1 MATSVLIK
9 NIRLMD
15 PANQMDRVGDLL
27 LCDGKIAAC
36 GDAAQPM
43 DDSVVIDGTGLCA
56 APGLVDMHVHFRDPG
71 QTHKET
77 LQTGAAAAAA
87 GGFTTVLCMPNT
99 SPVCDSAE
107 IVEDILTRA
116 KDLPVRVLQSAC
128 LTGGMR
134 GNGLCDYAAL
144 KAAGAA
150 ALTDDG
156 RPVEDDAMMEEAL
169 KKAAEVGLPVVSHC
183 EDLAIINGGII
194 HKGSVSEAL
203 GVKGMDRASED
214 SITQR
219 ECDIALRTGCPVHIC
234 HVSTAGAAD
243 AVRRAKAAGAPVTC
257 ETAAHYLLYTHEK
270 LLSRDANYRMNPPLR
285 EESDRQAMLQ
295 AVADGTVDAII
306 TDHAPHA
313 AQEKA
318 DFEKAPNGVVGLET
332 SLAGCI
338 TALVEPGIIPLMR
351 LVEMMTV
358 NPARILG
365 LPVPTLQ
372 PGAPADV
379 VVFDPTQ
386 RWTVDPAKFHSKSK
400 NTVFAG
406 ETLTG
411 RVKYTIKDGR
421 IVHRDNN

>member
-1 MATSVLIK
+1 MEKPILFQ

-15 PANQMDRVGDLL
+15 PANGRDAVGDLL
-27 LCDGKIAAC
+27 LAEGHVAAFGRVEAPADAQVLDG
-36 GDAAQPM
+36 
-43 DDSVVIDGTGLCA
+43 SGLCA
-56 APGLVDMHVHFRDPG
+56 APGLIDIHVHFRDPG
-71 QTHKET
+71 QTHKED
-77 LQTGAAAAAA
+77 LATGAAAAAA

-99 SPVCDSAE
+99 SPVCDNTA
-107 IVEDILTRA
+107 ILTDILSRA
-116 KDLPVRVLQSAC
+116 KDLPVHLLQSAC
-128 LTGGMR
+128 LTGGMK

-156 RPVEDDAMMEEAL
+156 RPVEDQAMMEEAV
-169 KKAAEVGLPVVSHC
+169 KRAAEAGLPVVSHC

-194 HKGSVSEAL
+194 HKGSVSEEL

-214 SITQR
+214 SITRR
-219 ECDIALRTGCPVHIC
+219 ECDIAQRTGCPVHIC

-257 ETAAHYLLYTHEK
+257 ETASHYLLFTHEK
-270 LLSRDANYRMNPPLR
+270 LRSRNANFRMNPPLR
-285 EESDRQAMLQ
+285 EESDRLAMLQ

-313 AQEKA
+313 AAEKA
-318 DFEKAPNGVVGLET
+318 DFEKAPNGVIGLEP

-351 LVEMMTV
+351 LLELMTV

-365 LPVPTLQ
+365 LPVPDLQ
-372 PGAPADV
+372 PGAPADLV
-379 VVFDPTQ
+379 IFDPTQ
-386 RWTVDPAKFHSKSK
+386 RWVVDPAQFHSKSK

-411 RVKYTIKDGR
+411 RVKYTILGGR
-421 IVHRDNN
+421 IVYRDNV

>member
-1 MATSVLIK
+1 MTNSIFIK
-9 NIRLMD
+9 NVRLMD
-15 PANQMDRVGDLL
+15 PASGLDQQGDLMV
-27 LCDGKIAAC
+27 CNGKIEAV
-36 GDAAQPM
+36 GPDLQPRSDM
-43 DDSVVIDGTGLCA
+43 QVIDGRGLCA
-56 APGLVDMHVHFRDPG
+56 APGLVDIHVHFRDPG

-99 SPVCDSAE
+99 SPVCDNVE
-107 IVEDILTRA
+107 ILSDILTRA
-116 KDLPVRVLQSAC
+116 KDLPVRLLQSAC
-128 LTGGMR
+128 LTGGMK
-134 GNGLCDYAAL
+134 GNGINDYAAL
-144 KAAGAA
+144 KAAGAL

-156 RPVEDDAMMEEAL
+156 RPVEDQAMMEEAV
-169 KKAAEVGLPVVSHC
+169 KKAAAVGLPVVSHC

-194 HKGSVSEAL
+194 HKGSVSEQL

-243 AVRRAKAAGAPVTC
+243 AVRKAKAAGAPVTC

-270 LLSRDANYRMNPPLR
+270 LLSRSANYRMNPPLR

-306 TDHAPHA
+306 TDHAPHTA
-313 AQEKA
+313 EEKA

-338 TALVEPGIIPLMR
+338 TALVEPGIISLMR
-351 LVEMMTV
+351 LLEMMTV

-365 LPVPTLQ
+365 LPQPSLQ
-372 PGAPADV
+372 PGAPADIV
-379 VVFDPTQ
+379 LFDPAQ
-386 RWTVDPAKFHSKSK
+386 RWVVDPTKFHSKSR
-400 NTVFAG
+400 NTVFEG
-406 ETLTG
+406 DTLTG
-411 RVKYTIKDGR
+411 RVKYTILGGQ
-421 IVHRDNN
+421 IVHRDNE

>member
-1 MATSVLIK
+1 MPNPVFIR

-15 PANQMDRVGDLL
+15 PASGREQLGNLL
-27 LCDGKIAAC
+27 LAEGKIAAC
-36 GDAAQPM
+36 GPEAQPLP
-43 DDSVVIDGTGLCA
+43 DALEIDGSGLCA

-87 GGFTTVLCMPNT
+87 GGFSTVLCMPNT
-99 SPVCDSAE
+99 SPVCDNTA
-107 IVEDILTRA
+107 VLQDILARA
-116 KDLPVRVLQSAC
+116 KDLPVHLLQAAC

-134 GNGLCDYAAL
+134 GNGLCDYAGL

-156 RPVEDDAMMEEAL
+156 RPVEDEAMMEQAVKEA
-169 KKAAEVGLPVVSHC
+169 ARVGLPVVSHC
-183 EDLAIINGGII
+183 EDLAIINGGIM
-194 HKGSVSEAL
+194 HKGSVSQEL

-214 SITQR
+214 SITRR

-234 HVSTAGAAD
+234 HVSTAGAVD

-270 LLSRDANYRMNPPLR
+270 LRSRSANFRMNPPLR

-313 AQEKA
+313 AEEKA
-318 DFEKAPNGVVGLET
+318 NFETAPNGVAGLET

-351 LVEMMTV
+351 LVQMMTV

-365 LPVPTLQ
+365 LPTPSLAV
-372 PGAPADV
+372 GAPADLV
-379 VVFDPTQ
+379 LFDPAQ
-386 RWTVDPAKFHSKSK
+386 RWLVEPEKFHSKSK
-400 NTVFAG
+400 NTVFGG

-411 RVKYTIKDGR
+411 RVKYTIFGGR
-421 IVHRDNN
+421 IVYRDNN

>member
-1 MATSVLIK
+1 
-9 NIRLMD
+9 
-15 PANQMDRVGDLL
+15 MDRVGDLL
-27 LCDGKIAAC
+27 LHDGKIAAC

-144 KAAGAA
+144 KVAGAA

-214 SITQR
+214 SITAR
-219 ECDIALRTGCPVHIC
+219 EICLADSAGVPIHIA
-234 HVSTAGAAD
+234 HVSTKGA
-243 AVRRAKAAGAPVTC
+243 V
-257 ETAAHYLLYTHEK
+257 EMI
-270 LLSRDANYRMNPPLR
+270 RDAKRR
-285 EESDRQAMLQ
+285 
-295 AVADGTVDAII
+295 
-306 TDHAPHA
+306 
-313 AQEKA
+313 
-318 DFEKAPNGVVGLET
+318 
-332 SLAGCI
+332 
-338 TALVEPGIIPLMR
+338 
-351 LVEMMTV
+351 
-358 NPARILG
+358 
-365 LPVPTLQ
+365 
-372 PGAPADV
+372 
-379 VVFDPTQ
+379 
-386 RWTVDPAKFHSKSK
+386 
-400 NTVFAG
+400 
-406 ETLTG
+406 
-411 RVKYTIKDGR
+411 
-421 IVHRDNN
+421 

>member
-1 MATSVLIK
+1 MTKAVFIK

-15 PANQMDRVGDLL
+15 PAAGRDEVGNLL

-36 GDAAQPM
+36 GADVQPLPDAEI
-43 DDSVVIDGTGLCA
+43 IDGTGLCA
-56 APGLVDMHVHFRDPG
+56 APGLVDIHVHFRDPG

-99 SPVCDSAE
+99 SPVCDNTE
-107 IVEDILTRA
+107 ILSDILIRA
-116 KDLPVRVLQSAC
+116 KDLPLHLLQSAC
-128 LTGGMR
+128 LTGGMK
-134 GNGLCDYAAL
+134 GNGINDYAAL

-156 RPVEDDAMMEEAL
+156 RPVEDEAMMEQAV
-169 KKAAEVGLPVVSHC
+169 KKAAEAGLPVVSHC
-183 EDLAIINGGII
+183 EDLTIINGGII

-214 SITQR
+214 NITKR
-219 ECDIALRTGCPVHIC
+219 DCDIALRTGCPVHIC
-234 HVSTAGAAD
+234 HVSTAGAVD
-243 AVRRAKAAGAPVTC
+243 AVRQAKAAGAPVTC

-270 LLSRDANYRMNPPLR
+270 LLSRSANFRMNPPLR

-306 TDHAPHA
+306 TDHAPHSA
-313 AQEKA
+313 EEKA
-318 DFEKAPNGVVGLET
+318 NFEKAPNGVVGLET

-372 PGAPADV
+372 AGAPADIV
-379 VVFDPTQ
+379 LFDPTQ
-386 RWTVDPAKFHSKSK
+386 RWVVDPEKFHSKSK
-400 NTVFAG
+400 NTVFGG

-411 RVKYTIKDGR
+411 RVKYTIFGGQ
-421 IVHRDNN
+421 IVYRDNN

>member
-1 MATSVLIK
+1 MANAVFIK
-9 NIRLMD
+9 NVRLMD
-15 PANQMDRVGDLL
+15 PATGTDKVGGLL

-36 GDAAQPM
+36 GENVGATPNAEIM
-43 DDSVVIDGTGLCA
+43 DGTGLCA
-56 APGLVDMHVHFRDPG
+56 APGLVDIHVHFRDPG

-99 SPVCDSAE
+99 SPVCDNTQ
-107 IVEDILTRA
+107 VLTDILTRA
-116 KDLPVRVLQSAC
+116 KTLPLHLLQSAC
-128 LTGGMR
+128 LTGGMK
-134 GNGLCDYAAL
+134 GNGINDYAAL

-156 RPVEDDAMMEEAL
+156 RPVEDEAMMEAAV
-169 KKAAEVGLPVVSHC
+169 KKAAETGLPVVSHC

-214 SITQR
+214 SITKR
-219 ECDIALRTGCPVHIC
+219 DCNIALRTGCPVHIC

-270 LLSRDANYRMNPPLR
+270 LLSRSANFRMNPPLR

-306 TDHAPHA
+306 TDHAPHS

-338 TALVEPGIIPLMR
+338 TALVEPGIISLMR

-358 NPARILG
+358 NPARIIG

-372 PGAPADV
+372 VGAPADIV
-379 VVFDPTQ
+379 LFDPAQ
-386 RWTVDPAKFHSKSK
+386 RWVVDPEKFHSKSK
-400 NTVFAG
+400 NTVFGG

-411 RVKYTIKDGR
+411 RVKYTIFGGQ
-421 IVHRDNN
+421 IVYRDNN

>member
-27 LCDGKIAAC
+27 LCDGKIAVC
-36 GDAAQPM
+36 GGAVQPM
-43 DDSVVIDGTGLCA
+43 ADSVVIDGTGLCA

-77 LQTGAAAAAA
+77 LQTGVAAAAA

-99 SPVCDSAE
+99 NPVCDSVE

-219 ECDIALRTGCPVHIC
+219 ECDIAKRTGCPVHIC
-234 HVSTAGAAD
+234 HVSTAGAVD

-358 NPARILG
+358 NPCRILG

-379 VVFDPTQ
+379 VVFDPAQ

-421 IVHRDNN
+421 IVHHDNN

>member
-1 MATSVLIK
+1 
-9 NIRLMD
+9 
-15 PANQMDRVGDLL
+15 
-27 LCDGKIAAC
+27 
-36 GDAAQPM
+36 
-43 DDSVVIDGTGLCA
+43 
-56 APGLVDMHVHFRDPG
+56 
-71 QTHKET
+71 
-77 LQTGAAAAAA
+77 
-87 GGFTTVLCMPNT
+87 
-99 SPVCDSAE
+99 
-107 IVEDILTRA
+107 
-116 KDLPVRVLQSAC
+116 
-128 LTGGMR
+128 
-134 GNGLCDYAAL
+134 
-144 KAAGAA
+144 
-150 ALTDDG
+150 
-156 RPVEDDAMMEEAL
+156 
-169 KKAAEVGLPVVSHC
+169 
-183 EDLAIINGGII
+183 
-194 HKGSVSEAL
+194 
-203 GVKGMDRASED
+203 MDRASED
-214 SITQR
+214 NITQR

-313 AQEKA
+313 AEEKA

-358 NPARILG
+358 NPSRILG
-365 LPVPTLQ
+365 LPIPTLQ

-379 VVFDPTQ
+379 VVFDPAQ
-386 RWTVDPAKFHSKSK
+386 CWTVDPAKFHSKSK

-411 RVKYTIKDGR
+411 RVKYTIKDGH
-421 IVHRDNN
+421 IVHHDNN

>member
-1 MATSVLIK
+1 MEKPILFQ

-15 PANQMDRVGDLL
+15 PANGRDAVGDLL
-27 LCDGKIAAC
+27 LAEGHVAAFGRVEAPADAQVLDG
-36 GDAAQPM
+36 
-43 DDSVVIDGTGLCA
+43 SGLCA
-56 APGLVDMHVHFRDPG
+56 APGLIDIHVHFRDPG
-71 QTHKET
+71 QTHKED
-77 LQTGAAAAAA
+77 LATGAAAAAA

-99 SPVCDSAE
+99 SPVCDNTA
-107 IVEDILTRA
+107 ILTDILSRA
-116 KDLPVRVLQSAC
+116 KDLPVHLLQSAC
-128 LTGGMR
+128 LTGGMK

-156 RPVEDDAMMEEAL
+156 RPVEDQAMMEEAV
-169 KKAAEVGLPVVSHC
+169 KRAAEAGLPVVSHC

-194 HKGSVSEAL
+194 HKGSVSEEL

-214 SITQR
+214 SITRR

-257 ETAAHYLLYTHEK
+257 ETASHYLLFTHEK
-270 LLSRDANYRMNPPLR
+270 LRSRKANFRMNPPLR
-285 EESDRQAMLQ
+285 EESDRLAMLQ

-313 AQEKA
+313 AAEKA
-318 DFEKAPNGVVGLET
+318 DFEKAPNGVIGLET

-351 LVEMMTV
+351 LLELMTV

-365 LPVPTLQ
+365 LPVPDLQ
-372 PGAPADV
+372 PGAPADLV
-379 VVFDPTQ
+379 IFDPTQ
-386 RWTVDPAKFHSKSK
+386 RWVVDPAQFHSKSK

-411 RVKYTIKDGR
+411 RVKYTILGGR
-421 IVHRDNN
+421 IVYRDNV

>member
-1 MATSVLIK
+1 MEKPVLIR
-9 NIRLMD
+9 NIRIMD
-15 PANQMDRVGDLL
+15 PASGTDRVGSLL
-27 LCDGKIAAC
+27 LQQGRIAAVGEVPC
-36 GDAAQPM
+36 PPEAE
-43 DDSVVIDGTGLCA
+43 VIAGEGLCA

-71 QTHKET
+71 QTHKED
-77 LQTGAAAAAA
+77 LATGAAAAAA

-99 SPVCDSAE
+99 SPVCDNTE
-107 IVEDILTRA
+107 ILSDILSRA
-116 KDLPVRVLQSAC
+116 ENLPVHLLQSAC
-128 LTGGMR
+128 LTGGMK
-134 GNGLCDYAAL
+134 GSGLCDYTAL
-144 KAAGAA
+144 KQAGAA

-156 RPVEDDAMMEEAL
+156 RPVEEEAMMEEAV
-169 KKAAEVGLPVVSHC
+169 KQAAAAGLPVVSHC

-194 HKGSVSEAL
+194 HKGSVSQAL

-219 ECDIALRTGCPVHIC
+219 ECEIARRTGCPVHIC
-234 HVSTAGAAD
+234 HVSTAGAAE
-243 AVRRAKAAGAPVTC
+243 AVRRAKADGVPVTC
-257 ETAAHYLLYTHEK
+257 ETASHYLLFTHEK
-270 LLSRDANYRMNPPLR
+270 LLSRNANFRMNPPLR
-285 EESDRQAMLQ
+285 EESDRLAMLQ

-313 AQEKA
+313 AEEKA

-351 LVEMMTV
+351 LLEMMTV

-372 PGAPADV
+372 PGAPADLV
-379 VVFDPTQ
+379 LFDPLQ
-386 RWTVDPAKFHSKSK
+386 RWTVDPAQFHSKSK

-411 RVKYTIKDGR
+411 RVKYTILGGR
-421 IVHRDNN
+421 TVYRDNH